1 MAKMAKA
8 NKQVKTITDLRD
20 NLAEVFTNLRNGKS
34 EIEEAEVLANVAGKM
49 ITSARTQIEYS
60 LARNEKPNIPF
71 LK

>member
-1 MAKMAKA
+1 MTKAKTT
-8 NKQVKTITDLRD
+8 KQVKTITDLRD

>member
-1 MAKMAKA
+1 MARAKTT
-8 NKQVKTITDLRD
+8 KPVKTITDLRE
-20 NLAEVFTNLRNGKS
+20 NLAEVFTNLRSGKS